1 MMRPRVRRCRNGVG
15 MSKTALD
22 EKDRALLAL
31 LQADA
36 REPAASLARKLGL
49 SRTAVQDRVRKLER
63 NGVILGYT
71 LRLAS
76 EIDDMEY
83 AQAHVL
89 ISVDPKQSNAV
100 VRALESF
107 PEIRALY
114 AVSGEY
120 DLLARV
126 CAPMLEDIDAVL
138 DEVGAIAG
146 VHRTRSSL
154 VLSAKFER

>member
-1 MMRPRVRRCRNGVG
+1 MTRH
-15 MSKTALD
+15 ALD

-63 NGVILGYT
+63 QGVILGYT

-76 EIDDMEY
+76 EVDELDY
-83 AQAHVL
+83 AQAYVD
-89 ISVDPKQSNAV
+89 ISVDPKRSPEIVPRLQ
-100 VRALESF
+100 SF

-120 DLLARV
+120 DLIARIV
-126 CAPMLEDIDAVL
+126 APMLEDIDVVL
-138 DEVGAIAG
+138 DEIGALPG

-154 VLSAKFER
+154 VLSSKFER

>member
-1 MMRPRVRRCRNGVG
+1 MNRH
-15 MSKTALD
+15 ALD

-63 NGVILGYT
+63 QGVIWGYT

-76 EIDDMEY
+76 EVDELEY
-83 AQAHVL
+83 AQAYVHV
-89 ISVDPKQSNAV
+89 SVDPKRSPEIV
-100 VRALESF
+100 GRLENF

-120 DLLARV
+120 DLIARIV
-126 CAPMLEDIDAVL
+126 APMLEDIDVVL
-138 DEVGAIAG
+138 DEIGAIQG